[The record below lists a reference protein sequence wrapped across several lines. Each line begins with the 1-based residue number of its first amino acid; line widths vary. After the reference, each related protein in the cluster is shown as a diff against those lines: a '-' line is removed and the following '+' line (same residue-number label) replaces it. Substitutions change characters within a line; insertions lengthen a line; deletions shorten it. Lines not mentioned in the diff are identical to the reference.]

1 MVGKLPCR
9 LAHDLLTNSFAHL
22 ICQTS
27 GDLVNDLPGASLYA
41 IMTDMS
47 VTSLSVIACLPQP
60 PGCSPRL
67 VRAVHYAVFVENQT
81 DLDQLADEQF
91 RLELGDCWWEEVFAT
106 RGEQR

>member
-1 MVGKLPCR
+1 
-9 LAHDLLTNSFAHL
+9 
-22 ICQTS
+22 
-27 GDLVNDLPGASLYA
+27 
-41 IMTDMS
+41 
-47 VTSLSVIACLPQP
+47 
-60 PGCSPRL
+60 L